1 MNDKYL
7 RKKKLGVR
15 LLQHSLPRMLR
26 RGAIWKI
33 GIIVVILGYVVLG
46 NRGVLQR
53 VNLELEKQKMI
64 ERVEE
69 AEKETEVLNKQLE
82 RVSNDNEFIETIARE
97 RHGMI
102 RTGETVYR
110 IAEE

>member
-1 MNDKYL
+1 MNDNYL

-15 LLQHSLPRMLR
+15 LLQHSLPRMVR
-26 RGAIWKI
+26 HGALWKV
-33 GIIVVILGYVVLG
+33 GIFMIILGFVLFG

-53 VNLELEKQKMI
+53 VNLEIEKQKMI

-69 AEKETEVLNKQLE
+69 AEKESELLHKQLE
-82 RVSNDNEFIETIARE
+82 RVSTDDAFIEKIARE

-102 RTGETVYR
+102 RAGETVYR